1 MRPDPAVPHARK
13 RNPYRRTG
21 ANRQLEGS
29 APMRDDRALQSHVQ
43 VRKAVFPVAGLDTGL
58 LPATKAAPK
67 EMLTIVDKPL
77 IHYAVEE
84 AATAGIR
91 EMIFVTNRNKR
102 AIEDHFDM
110 AYELEATLANED
122 RTRELEE
129 LQRLFPPDVRYLYV
143 RQREYTGLGSALRCA
158 RPLVGEESFALILPD
173 QLIDSE
179 KPAIA
184 QLLDTFHAARQPV
197 IGVQRCGAYDDADD
211 AVQVGRAYHER
222 VHEVAGFAQDG
233 AGALRADLIA
243 AGRYV
248 LTPSIFRYLEPVAS
262 GADIGLRAALH
273 ALLADE
279 PLLAQEIEGE
289 RFNCRT
295 KLGLLRAT
303 VHYALKHPELAA
315 PFRELLRQ
323 ARSAAPPSAGVASIH
338 A

>member
-1 MRPDPAVPHARK
+1 VRPDPAVPHARK

-184 QLLDTFHAARQPV
+184 QLLDTFHAARQTTLTM
-197 IGVQRCGAYDDADD
+197 RCRW
-211 AVQVGRAYHER
+211 AVRITSGCTRWL
-222 VHEVAGFAQDG
+222 
-233 AGALRADLIA
+233 ALRKM
-243 AGRYV
+243 V
-248 LTPSIFRYLEPVAS
+248 PVHCA
-262 GADIGLRAALH
+262 
-273 ALLADE
+273 
-279 PLLAQEIEGE
+279 
-289 RFNCRT
+289 RT
-295 KLGLLRAT
+295 
-303 VHYALKHPELAA
+303 
-315 PFRELLRQ
+315 
-323 ARSAAPPSAGVASIH
+323 
-338 A
+338 